1 MIKPRRCGVFLV
13 MVPFEINNQ
22 CSNQR
27 EWKAKMKKMIVL
39 IALVALA
46 GCKPSAEKA
55 IELAKKEVAADTR
68 DPDSSKFR
76 YMRFVQSEK
85 APEGEV
91 KGLVCG
97 QVNAKN
103 GFGAYAGF
111 SPFLVEISMKPKGAF
126 SSGVTYTILKKEIYT
141 GISLSKPLNY
151 EKQCGPDE

>member
-1 MIKPRRCGVFLV
+1 
-13 MVPFEINNQ
+13 
-22 CSNQR
+22 
-27 EWKAKMKKMIVL
+27 MKKMMVL

-46 GCKPSAEKA
+46 GCKPGADKA
-55 IELAKKEVAADTR
+55 IDLVKKEVAADTR

-76 YMRFVQSEK
+76 YVRFIQSSE
-85 APEGEV
+85 AQEEEV

-111 SPFLVEISMKPKGAF
+111 SSFLVEISMKPKGMF
-126 SSGVTYTILKKEIYT
+126 SSGVTYTISKKEIYT
-141 GISLSKPLNY
+141 DLGLSKPLDY